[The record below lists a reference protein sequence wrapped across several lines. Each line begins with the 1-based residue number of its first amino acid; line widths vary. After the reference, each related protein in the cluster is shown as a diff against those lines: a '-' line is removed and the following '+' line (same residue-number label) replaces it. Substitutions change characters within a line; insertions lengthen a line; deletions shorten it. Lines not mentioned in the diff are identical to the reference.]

1 MILAPPIQAS
11 IVDLG
16 PEERVQA
23 AGADLAVLGYS
34 VPSFVFWNGDSL
46 KDLVVGEGGGTAPSG
61 KVRVYLNTGTPSQP
75 QFSAYFYAQS
85 AGSDLACPASGCM
98 GCFPRVV
105 YWDGDGRKDL
115 LIGQADGTVRVYL
128 NTGTEEAPSFDGGAF
143 VQVGEPGLKT
153 NLDVGYRATPTAVDW
168 NADGKKDL
176 VVGALDG
183 KVYIFLNEGTDA
195 APDFRVVQ
203 FAEDGGADLVVAAG
217 RSSPH
222 VMDLDADGKKDLLT
236 GDTEGRLL
244 FYANVG
250 TDTAPSFSGYQ
261 FVESDSVDI
270 DLAGTPR
277 SRPFVCDWTG
287 DGILDV
293 LVGAG
298 DGLVRLYQGL
308 PDTGVDGD
316 VPPAD
321 RARLLAARPNP
332 FNPNTTI
339 PLLLPEAQRV
349 RVALYDGSGRFVA
362 LLADGDFARGRT
374 EIRWNGDDAAGRPA
388 PAGVYL
394 ARMDARDRSETVKL
408 VLLR

>member
-1 MILAPPIQAS
+1 
-11 IVDLG
+11 
-16 PEERVQA
+16 
-23 AGADLAVLGYS
+23 
-34 VPSFVFWNGDSL
+34 
-46 KDLVVGEGGGTAPSG
+46 
-61 KVRVYLNTGTPSQP
+61 
-75 QFSAYFYAQS
+75 
-85 AGSDLACPASGCM
+85 
-98 GCFPRVV
+98 
-105 YWDGDGRKDL
+105 
-115 LIGQADGTVRVYL
+115 
-128 NTGTEEAPSFDGGAF
+128 
-143 VQVGEPGLKT
+143 
-153 NLDVGYRATPTAVDW
+153 
-168 NADGKKDL
+168 
-176 VVGALDG
+176 
-183 KVYIFLNEGTDA
+183 
-195 APDFRVVQ
+195 
-203 FAEDGGADLVVAAG
+203 
-217 RSSPH
+217 
-222 VMDLDADGKKDLLT
+222 MDLDADGKKDLLT